1 MNMSNTLSF
10 ARLLDWIEGR
20 LPDDEAQVV
29 QVQVEQADQATRA
42 DIAWLRAFKHLH
54 AKAVLANVPAA
65 LHERLVRRFDD
76 YANEHRQPGFLD
88 RLIGTLSSDS
98 RLQTATAGVREVR
111 MLGSERQLVYSTDAA
126 DVVLNIH
133 PHSRD
138 QHFDIHGQ
146 VFPSRELGVGDL
158 SVQILRDESEYGIT
172 ITDGLGQ
179 FTFDAMPPGIYE
191 IILSANQFE
200 IQIAPVELRP

>member
-20 LPDDEAQVV
+20 LPEEEAQVI

-42 DIAWLRAFKHLH
+42 DVGWLRAFKRLH
-54 AKAVLANVPAA
+54 AKAVLANVPTA

-76 YANEHRQPGFLD
+76 YADEHRQPGFAN

-98 RLQTATAGVREVR
+98 HLQTATAGVRGVR

-133 PHSRD
+133 PRPRD
-138 QHFDIHGQ
+138 QHFDIKGQ
-146 VFPSRELGVGDL
+146 FYPNRELAVGDL

-172 ITDGLGQ
+172 LTDGLGE
-179 FTFDAMPPGIYE
+179 FAFDAMPPGVYK
-191 IILSANQFE
+191 IILSADQFE
-200 IQIAPVELRP
+200 IQITPVELSP